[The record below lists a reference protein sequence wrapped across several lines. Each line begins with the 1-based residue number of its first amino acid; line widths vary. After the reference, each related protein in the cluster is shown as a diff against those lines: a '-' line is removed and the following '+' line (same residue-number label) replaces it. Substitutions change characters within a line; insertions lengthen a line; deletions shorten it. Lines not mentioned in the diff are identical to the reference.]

1 MLLQLLFDGQVITF
15 VMIIAALVL
24 SLSFHEFGHA
34 WAAKMYGDDTAQ
46 RLGRL
51 TVNPISHIDP
61 VGLLMVVMVGFGYA
75 KPVPFNVNNTK
86 SVWAQAGVAIAG
98 PVANLLIAIVALNV
112 YILGV
117 KSGWGFTNVSG
128 SREFFQILI
137 QVNIFLMLFNLIP
150 IGVLDGHWILPY
162 FLPKNLAT
170 KYRELNDQYGMYAL
184 MGLLLLSFAG
194 LPVLGFLQKIA
205 YWLIPHLSFVG

>member
-1 MLLQLLFDGQVITF
+1 MLLPLLANGQVITF
-15 VMIIAALVL
+15 AMIIAALVL

-51 TVNPISHIDP
+51 TVNPVSHIDP

-75 KPVPFNVNNTK
+75 KPVPFNVNNTT

-98 PVANLLIAIVALNV
+98 PAANLIIAVIALNV
-112 YILGV
+112 YVLGV
-117 KSGWGFTNVSG
+117 NSGWGFTTASG
-128 SREFFQILI
+128 SRDFFMILI

-162 FLPKNLAT
+162 FLPRNIAN
-170 KYRELNDQYGMYAL
+170 KYRELNDKYGMPAL
-184 MGLLLLSFAG
+184 MGLLLLSIVG

-205 YWLIPHLSFVG
+205 RWLIPHLIFVG